1 MKKLIM
7 ALMLCLVSVCGF
19 GQTYT
24 NYTTINGQTY
34 KTTVIINGNNSYA
47 NTTTVD
53 THTRPREC
61 HYYSSISVNKN
72 YLEIYEE
79 PLAMDTVYGPVCL
92 DKGIYPFNLVFSKTS
107 EPGRISA
114 DGYWNTYNRINPI
127 SDIWYVDGILIK
139 QEYYG
144 SEFFKNFMK
153 KLQPNSTITIVWR
166 KDSSITK
173 SITLNQEQY
182 DAIMQFYGIN

>member
-7 ALMLCLVSVCGF
+7 ALMLCLVSICGF

-34 KTTVIINGNNSYA
+34 KTTVRINGNNSYV

-53 THTRPREC
+53 TRPREC
-61 HYYSSISVNKN
+61 HYYSSIVVSKN
-72 YLEIYEE
+72 YLTIYEE
-79 PLAMDTVYGPVCL
+79 PLAIDTVYGPVCL
-92 DKGIYPFNLVFSKTS
+92 DKGIYPFNLVFSKTI
-107 EPGRISA
+107 EPGTISA
-114 DGYWNTYNRINPI
+114 DGYWNKYNHIDPI

-139 QEYYG
+139 QEYD
-144 SEFFKNFMK
+144 SSKFFKNFMK

-166 KDSSITK
+166 KDASITK
-173 SITLNQEQY
+173 SILLNQEQY
-182 DAIMQFYGIN
+182 DSIMQFYGIK